1 MTLDRGAIRH
11 FVPRWPIFNMLGFSY
26 CARRAFMDYDMR
38 RREFIT
44 ALGGMVVAWP
54 VVTRAQQP
62 VRKIGFLSVSSPGL
76 HAPFVAA
83 FNEGLKEAGFIEGQ
97 NLAIEYSWAEGKFDR
112 LPALAADLIHDK
124 VDVIAAMSGDL
135 SIRAAIKASST
146 IPVVFITGSDPVQ
159 TGLVASLARPGGNAT
174 GFSMITTELM
184 AKRFELLSELV
195 PQIRTVALLI
205 NPKYHGAT
213 EGTIPLVQAAASAKG
228 VRLHILNA
236 TDEDEFESAFASLA
250 RLKAD
255 ALIVGTDPFFTSR
268 RERIVALASR
278 YSVPAIY
285 EWQEFATAGG
295 LISYG
300 ASLTSMYREAGVY
313 VGKVLKGAK
322 PADLPIQQPTKFE
335 LVINLKAAKALRLTV
350 PPTLLTAADKVIE

>member
-1 MTLDRGAIRH
+1 MT
-11 FVPRWPIFNMLGFSY
+11 
-26 CARRAFMDYDMR
+26 DMR

-44 ALGGMVVAWP
+44 ALGGMTVAWS

-62 VRKIGFLSVSSPGL
+62 MKKIGFLSVSSPGP

-83 FNEGLKEAGFIEGQ
+83 FNEGLKEVGFIEGQ
-97 NLAIEYSWAEGKFDR
+97 NLAIEYSWAEGNFDR
-112 LPALAADLIHDK
+112 LPALAADLIHNK
-124 VDVIAAMSGDL
+124 VDVIAAMSGDV
-135 SIRAAIKASST
+135 SIRAAIRASST

-159 TGLVASLARPGGNAT
+159 TGLVASLARPGGNVT
-174 GFSMITTELM
+174 GLSMIATELM

-195 PQIRTVALLI
+195 PQIRTIALLI
-205 NPKYHGAT
+205 NPKYHSAT
-213 EGTIPLVQAAASAKG
+213 EGTIPLVQQAATVKG
-228 VRLHILNA
+228 VRLHILKA
-236 TDEDEFESAFASLA
+236 TDEDEFEPAFAALA
-250 RLKAD
+250 HLKVD

-295 LISYG
+295 LISYEAG
-300 ASLTSMYREAGVY
+300 LTSLYREAGVY

-335 LVINLKAAKALRLTV
+335 LVVNLNAAKALGLTV
-350 PPTLLTAADKVIE
+350 PPILITAADKVIE

>member
-1 MTLDRGAIRH
+1 MCGPYGRH
-11 FVPRWPIFNMLGFSY
+11 
-26 CARRAFMDYDMR
+26 MR
-38 RREFIT
+38 RRKFLELVGSM
-44 ALGGMVVAWP
+44 AVAWP

-62 VRKIGFLSVSSPGL
+62 VKKIGFLSVSSPSSHTG
-76 HAPFVAA
+76 FVAA
-83 FNEGLKEAGFIEGQ
+83 FNEGLKEAGFVEGQ
-97 NLAIEYSWAEGKFDR
+97 NLAIEYSWAEGRFDR
-112 LPALAADLIHDK
+112 LPALAADLVRDK
-124 VDVIAAMSGDL
+124 VDVIAAMSGDI
-135 SIRAAIKASST
+135 SIRAAIGASST

-159 TGLVASLARPGGNAT
+159 TGLVASLGRPGGNVT
-174 GFSMITTELM
+174 GFSMIANELM

-195 PQIRTVALLI
+195 PQLRTIALLV
-205 NPKYHGAT
+205 NPKYHSAT
-213 EGTIPLVQAAASAKG
+213 EGTIPLVQQAASGKG

-236 TDEDEFESAFASLA
+236 TDDDEFEPAFASLA

-300 ASLTSMYREAGVY
+300 ASLTSLYREAGVY
-313 VGKVLKGAK
+313 VGKVLKGTK
-322 PADLPIQQPTKFE
+322 PSDLPIQQPTNFE
-335 LVINLKAAKALRLTV
+335 LVINLKAAKALGLTV

>member
-1 MTLDRGAIRH
+1 MT
-11 FVPRWPIFNMLGFSY
+11 
-26 CARRAFMDYDMR
+26 DMR

-44 ALGGMVVAWP
+44 ALGGMTVAWS

-62 VRKIGFLSVSSPGL
+62 MKKIGFLSVSSPGP
-76 HAPFVAA
+76 HAPFVTA
-83 FNEGLKEAGFIEGQ
+83 FNEGLKEVGFIEGQ
-97 NLAIEYSWAEGKFDR
+97 NLAIEYSWAEGNFDR
-112 LPALAADLIHDK
+112 LPALAADLIHNK
-124 VDVIAAMSGDL
+124 VDVIAAMSGDV
-135 SIRAAIKASST
+135 SIRAAIRASST

-159 TGLVASLARPGGNAT
+159 TGLVASLARPGGNLT
-174 GFSMITTELM
+174 GFSMIATELM

-195 PQIRTVALLI
+195 PQIRTIALLI
-205 NPKYHGAT
+205 NPKYHSAT
-213 EGTIPLVQAAASAKG
+213 EGTIPLVQQAATVKG
-228 VRLHILNA
+228 VRLHILKA
-236 TDEDEFESAFASLA
+236 TDEDEFEPAFAALA
-250 RLKAD
+250 HLKVD

-300 ASLTSMYREAGVY
+300 ASLTSLYREAGVY

-335 LVINLKAAKALRLTV
+335 LVVNLNAAKALGLTV
-350 PPTLLTAADKVIE
+350 PPILITAADKVIE

>member
-1 MTLDRGAIRH
+1 MT
-11 FVPRWPIFNMLGFSY
+11 
-26 CARRAFMDYDMR
+26 DMR

-44 ALGGMVVAWP
+44 ALGGMTVAWS

-62 VRKIGFLSVSSPGL
+62 MKKIGFLSVSSPGP

-83 FNEGLKEAGFIEGQ
+83 FNEGLKEVGFIEGQ
-97 NLAIEYSWAEGKFDR
+97 NLAIEYSWAEGNFDR
-112 LPALAADLIHDK
+112 LPALAADLIHNK
-124 VDVIAAMSGDL
+124 VDVIAAMSGDV
-135 SIRAAIKASST
+135 SIRAAIRASST

-159 TGLVASLARPGGNAT
+159 TGLVASLARPGGNVT
-174 GFSMITTELM
+174 GLSMIATELM

-195 PQIRTVALLI
+195 PQIRTIALLI
-205 NPKYHGAT
+205 NPKYHSAT
-213 EGTIPLVQAAASAKG
+213 EGTIPLVQQAATVKG
-228 VRLHILNA
+228 VRLHILKA
-236 TDEDEFESAFASLA
+236 TDEDEFEPAFAALA
-250 RLKAD
+250 HLKVD

-300 ASLTSMYREAGVY
+300 ASLTSLYREAGVY

-335 LVINLKAAKALRLTV
+335 LVVNLNAAKALGLTV
-350 PPTLLTAADKVIE
+350 PPILITAADKVIE